1 MENIKEIVAEFKGRV
16 NIEVRKQEKLDI
28 AEEKTLEGRSY
39 QGNIQQR
46 YCMDRMIES
55 LKMNI

>member
-1 MENIKEIVAEFKGRV
+1 LENIKEIVAEFKGRV

-28 AEEKTLEGRSY
+28 AEEKTLEERSY

>member
-1 MENIKEIVAEFKGRV
+1 LENIKEIVAEFKGRV

-39 QGNIQQR
+39 
-46 YCMDRMIES
+46 
-55 LKMNI
+55 